1 VPVRGPPRSGETAD
15 AQDLS
20 LHFTDAIAKFS
31 GLFPWPATAGFT
43 GK

>member
-1 VPVRGPPRSGETAD
+1 MRGLPCSVQTAD

-20 LHFTDAIAKFS
+20 LHFSDAIAKFS